1 MVGGVAFTAW
11 SNYNSTGGDI
21 PLTVAETAVDTAVV
35 MGATK
40 VGPLWAPR
48 SAPRSLLAWGLS
60 SMVRSG
66 VPREP

>member
-1 MVGGVAFTAW
+1 MQMAGRATLVGGVAFTAW

-40 VGPLWAPR
+40 VGPL
-48 SAPRSLLAWGLS
+48 
-60 SMVRSG
+60 
-66 VPREP
+66 